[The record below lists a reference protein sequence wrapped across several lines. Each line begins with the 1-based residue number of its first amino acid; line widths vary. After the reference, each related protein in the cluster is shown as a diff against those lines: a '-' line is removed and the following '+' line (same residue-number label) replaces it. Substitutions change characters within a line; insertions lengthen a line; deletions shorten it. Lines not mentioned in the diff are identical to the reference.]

1 MSKKPFLLET
11 KDFPT
16 NFWKIKKSYVTL
28 CCNIAIILNNI
39 QLMCTRERALELG
52 QTLEK
57 VEAAEREIAA
67 YEKEHGKPMNKTMQ
81 AVFMLSG
88 LVEVYDKSL
97 YL

>member
-1 MSKKPFLLET
+1 MR
-11 KDFPT
+11 
-16 NFWKIKKSYVTL
+16 
-28 CCNIAIILNNI
+28 CNIAIILYNI

>member
-1 MSKKPFLLET
+1 
-11 KDFPT
+11 
-16 NFWKIKKSYVTL
+16 
-28 CCNIAIILNNI
+28 
-39 QLMCTRERALELG
+39 MCTRERALELG
-52 QTLEK
+52 QSLEK
-57 VEAAEREIAA
+57 IEAAEREIAA